1 MAKKIKL
8 KDVSKEA
15 MTAGP
20 TSGEVWAWELVRSLN
35 SLKNDID
42 DQKHDKMMEWAAAN
56 QKKAIE
62 ISEMA
67 ELLKEEIIRMRTR

>member
-8 KDVSKEA
+8 KDVLKEA

-62 ISEMA
+62 ISELA

>member
-1 MAKKIKL
+1 MKL
-8 KDVSKEA
+8 KDLLKEA
-15 MTAGP
+15 DTTGP
-20 TSGEVWAWELVRSLN
+20 GWEMVRSLN

>member
-1 MAKKIKL
+1 MKL
-8 KDVSKEA
+8 KDVLKEA

>member
-8 KDVSKEA
+8 KDVLKEA

-20 TSGEVWAWELVRSLN
+20 SSGEVWAWELVRSLN

>member
-1 MAKKIKL
+1 MKL
-8 KDVSKEA
+8 KDVLKEA

-56 QKKAIE
+56 QKTAIE

>member
-8 KDVSKEA
+8 KDVLKGA

>member
-8 KDVSKEA
+8 KDVLKEA

-20 TSGEVWAWELVRSLN
+20 SSGEVWAWELVRSLN

-42 DQKHDKMMEWAAAN
+42 DQKHDKMMNWAAAN

>member
-1 MAKKIKL
+1 MKL
-8 KDVSKEA
+8 KDVLKEA
-15 MTAGP
+15 ITAGP
-20 TSGEVWAWELVRSLN
+20 TSGEIWAWELVRSLN

-42 DQKHDKMMEWAAAN
+42 DQKHDKMMNWAAAN

-67 ELLKEEIIRMRTR
+67 DLLKEEIIRMRTR

>member
-1 MAKKIKL
+1 MKKL
-8 KDVSKEA
+8 KDILLESPFSL
-15 MTAGP
+15 GP
-20 TSGEVWAWELVRSLN
+20 SSADVWGGDMVRSLN

-42 DQKHDKMMEWAAAN
+42 DQKHDKMMNWAAAN

-67 ELLKEEIIRMRTR
+67 ELLKEDIIRMRTR

>member
-8 KDVSKEA
+8 KDVLKEA

>member
-8 KDVSKEA
+8 KDVLKEA

-20 TSGEVWAWELVRSLN
+20 TSGEAWAWELVRSLN

>member
-1 MAKKIKL
+1 MKL
-8 KDVSKEA
+8 KDVLKEA

-42 DQKHDKMMEWAAAN
+42 DQKHDKMMNWAAAN

>member
-8 KDVSKEA
+8 KDVLKEA

-42 DQKHDKMMEWAAAN
+42 DQKHDKMMNWAAAN